1 MPEEDDC
8 MTEIITPVVPT
19 VKQPTSVV
27 NSVQAEP
34 SVPPPQPKKKFFTS
48 KKRKMEPAAVDQVA
62 EQEITP
68 NTAASADEA
77 AEAAAPPPPK
87 VPPLKLRIKNVLPP
101 PPPPGKLI
109 TGFFGKSLKLLGKFS
124 ATCLFLHLNFFKHA
138 NQTLP
143 RQLKVKTRLRYLK
156 NQ

>member
-1 MPEEDDC
+1 

-27 NSVQAEP
+27 NNVQAEP

-68 NTAASADEA
+68 NTAASADESQA

-101 PPPPGKLI
+101 PPPPGNKI
-109 TGFFGKSLKLLGKFS
+109 TFFGNKALKLLAWFS
-124 ATCLFLHLNFFKHA
+124 ATYFSHLNVFKHV

-143 RQLKVKTRLRYLK
+143 RQLRVKKRLRYLK
-156 NQ
+156 NR